1 MITMVESTT
10 ERMLLSHNFDLYD
23 KVFDELTREEFA
35 QVFIDALNS
44 KENIDV
50 NFIDNPHWNVEILF
64 STTEFAPQKIGELC
78 AQVLKQKRQTEK
90 TETAKLP
97 NILILAGKKTT
108 PPMSSSP
115 TSLQP
120 GEWGVDVVETAS
132 VSTFLTAIRW
142 EERIYNKPV
151 ENVFKIELINRE

>member
-1 MITMVESTT
+1 MDESTKG
-10 ERMLLSHNFDLYD
+10 RMLLSHNFDLYD
-23 KVFDELTREEFA
+23 KIFYELTREEFA

-44 KENIDV
+44 KENIEV
-50 NFIDNPHWNVEILF
+50 NLIDNPHWNVEILF
-64 STTEFAPQKIGELC
+64 SPAELSPQKIGELC
-78 AQVLKQKRQTEK
+78 AKALKQERLQEK
-90 TETAKLP
+90 PETAKLP

-108 PPMSSSP
+108 PPISSSP

-142 EERIYNKPV
+142 EERIYTRPV
-151 ENVFKIELINRE
+151 EDIFKIELLNR

>member
-1 MITMVESTT
+1 MGESTRG
-10 ERMLLSHNFDLYD
+10 RMLLSHNFDLYD

-35 QVFIDALNS
+35 QVFIDAINS
-44 KENIDV
+44 KENIEV
-50 NFIDNPHWNVEILF
+50 NLIDNPHWNVEILF
-64 STTEFAPQKIGELC
+64 STSEFSPQKIGELC
-78 AQVLKQKRQTEK
+78 AQALKQERLQEK
-90 TETAKLP
+90 PETAKLP

-108 PPMSSSP
+108 PPISSSP

-142 EERIYNKPV
+142 EERIYTRAV
-151 ENVFKIELINRE
+151 ENIFKIELLNGG

>member
-1 MITMVESTT
+1 MSTVGKSTT
-10 ERMLLSHNFDLYD
+10 GRMLLSHNFDLYD

-44 KENIDV
+44 KDNIDV
-50 NFIDNPHWNVEILF
+50 SFIDNPHWNVEILF
-64 STTEFAPQKIGELC
+64 STTEFTPQKIGELC
-78 AQVLKQKRQTEK
+78 AQALKLQRLQHKP
-90 TETAKLP
+90 ETAKLP

-108 PPMSSSP
+108 PPINSSP
-115 TSLQP
+115 SSLQP

-142 EERIYNKPV
+142 EERIYTRPV
-151 ENVFKIELINRE
+151 ENIFKIELLNGE

>member
-1 MITMVESTT
+1 MSTVGESTRG
-10 ERMLLSHNFDLYD
+10 RMLLSHNFDLYD

-44 KENIDV
+44 KDNIDV
-50 NFIDNPHWNVEILF
+50 SFIDNPHWNVEILF
-64 STTEFAPQKIGELC
+64 STTEFTPQKIGKLC
-78 AQVLKQKRQTEK
+78 AQALKQKRLQHK

-108 PPMSSSP
+108 PPINSSP
-115 TSLQP
+115 SSLQP

-142 EERIYNKPV
+142 EERIYTRPV
-151 ENVFKIELINRE
+151 ENIFKIELLNGE

>member
-1 MITMVESTT
+1 MGESTT
-10 ERMLLSHNFDLYD
+10 GRMLLSHNFDLYD
-23 KVFDELTREEFA
+23 KLFDELTREEFA

-44 KENIDV
+44 QDNLEV
-50 NFIDNPHWNVEILF
+50 SLVDNPHWNVEILF
-64 STTEFAPQKIGELC
+64 STSEFSPQQIGELC
-78 AQVLKQKRQTEK
+78 AQALKQQRQQEK
-90 TETAKLP
+90 SETAKLP

-108 PPMSSSP
+108 PAISSSP

-142 EERIYNKPV
+142 EERIYTRPV
-151 ENVFKIELINRE
+151 ENIFKIELLNGE

>member
-1 MITMVESTT
+1 VDKSTT
-10 ERMLLSHNFDLYD
+10 GRMLLSHNFDLYD
-23 KVFDELTREEFA
+23 QVFDKLTEEEFA

-44 KENIDV
+44 QENIEV
-50 NFIDNPHWNVEILF
+50 SFIDNPHWNVEILF
-64 STTEFAPQKIGELC
+64 STSEFAPQKIGELC
-78 AQVLKQKRQTEK
+78 AQALKQQRLQEK
-90 TETAKLP
+90 PETAKLP

-108 PPMSSSP
+108 PPLSSDP

-142 EERIYNKPV
+142 EERIYTRPV
-151 ENVFKIELINRE
+151 ENIFKIELLNG

>member
-1 MITMVESTT
+1 MDKSTT
-10 ERMLLSHNFDLYD
+10 GRMLLSHNFDLYD
-23 KVFDELTREEFA
+23 QIFDKLTEEEFA

-44 KENIDV
+44 QDNIEV
-50 NFIDNPHWNVEILF
+50 SFINNPHWNVEILF
-64 STTEFAPQKIGELC
+64 STSEFAPQKIGELC
-78 AQVLKQKRQTEK
+78 AQALKQRRLQEK
-90 TETAKLP
+90 PETAKLP

-108 PPMSSSP
+108 PPLSSNP

-142 EERIYNKPV
+142 EERIYTRPV
-151 ENVFKIELINRE
+151 ENIFKIELLNG

>member
-1 MITMVESTT
+1 
-10 ERMLLSHNFDLYD
+10 MLLSHNFDLYD
-23 KVFDELTREEFA
+23 QVFDKLTEEEFA

-44 KENIDV
+44 QENIEV
-50 NFIDNPHWNVEILF
+50 SFIDNPHWNVEILF
-64 STTEFAPQKIGELC
+64 STSEFAPQKIGELC
-78 AQVLKQKRQTEK
+78 AQALKQQRLQEK
-90 TETAKLP
+90 PETAKLP

-108 PPMSSSP
+108 PPLSSDP

-142 EERIYNKPV
+142 EERIYTRPV
-151 ENVFKIELINRE
+151 ENIFKIELLNG

>member
-1 MITMVESTT
+1 MDESTT
-10 ERMLLSHNFDLYD
+10 GRMLLSHNFDLYD
-23 KVFDELTREEFA
+23 QVFDKLTEEEFA

-44 KENIDV
+44 QENIEV

-64 STTEFAPQKIGELC
+64 PTSEFTPQKIGELC
-78 AQVLKQKRQTEK
+78 AQALKQQRLQENP
-90 TETAKLP
+90 ETAKLP

-108 PPMSSSP
+108 PPLNSNP

-142 EERIYNKPV
+142 EERIYTRPV
-151 ENVFKIELINRE
+151 ENIFKIELLNGN

>member
-35 QVFIDALNS
+35 QVFIDAINS
-44 KENIDV
+44 KENIEV

-64 STTEFAPQKIGELC
+64 SPSEFSPQKIGELC
-78 AQVLKQKRQTEK
+78 AQALKQERLQEK
-90 TETAKLP
+90 PETAKLP

-108 PPMSSSP
+108 PPISSSP

-142 EERIYNKPV
+142 EERIYTRTV
-151 ENVFKIELINRE
+151 ENIFKIELLNGD